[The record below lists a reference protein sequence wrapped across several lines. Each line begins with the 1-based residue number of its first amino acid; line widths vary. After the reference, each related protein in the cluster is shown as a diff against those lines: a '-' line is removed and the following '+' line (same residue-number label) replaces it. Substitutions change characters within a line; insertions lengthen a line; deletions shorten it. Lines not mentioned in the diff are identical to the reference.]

1 MERMVTQADI
11 DAYQA
16 SLIDMTD
23 EQLLDELEM
32 CARSNTFGS
41 HASQRTHE
49 HGIPKTARPVGPRMS
64 VVYRVRP

>member
-23 EQLLDELEM
+23 QQLLDELEM

-41 HASQRTHE
+41 HDAQRTLVRHE
-49 HGIPKTARPVGPRMS
+49 IRLRMS
-64 VVYRVRP
+64 A